1 MKERTKLS
9 IILETKNLTKY
20 FGGLQALR
28 SIDFQVKKGE
38 IRALIGP
45 NGAGK
50 TTFLNVLTGLY
61 PPSGGDVQLKGVSI
75 LGLKPHSITQRGIA
89 RTFQAIRLFGEMS
102 VLENVMIAHHCRT
115 KEGILSTLL
124 RTEASKKEEKMI
136 QERALETLKAVGLD
150 EKKGQVAKSLPYGE
164 QRLLEM
170 ARALSTEPDLILLDE
185 PSAGM
190 NRKEATWLMERIE
203 NIRTQGITIILVE
216 HNMRLVMNISHRVT
230 VLDFGEKIAEGT
242 PEEIKNNSKV
252 IEAYLG
258 KKGDHART

>member
-1 MKERTKLS
+1 
-9 IILETKNLTKY
+9 
-20 FGGLQALR
+20 
-28 SIDFQVKKGE
+28 
-38 IRALIGP
+38 
-45 NGAGK
+45 
-50 TTFLNVLTGLY
+50 
-61 PPSGGDVQLKGVSI
+61 
-75 LGLKPHSITQRGIA
+75 
-89 RTFQAIRLFGEMS
+89 MS